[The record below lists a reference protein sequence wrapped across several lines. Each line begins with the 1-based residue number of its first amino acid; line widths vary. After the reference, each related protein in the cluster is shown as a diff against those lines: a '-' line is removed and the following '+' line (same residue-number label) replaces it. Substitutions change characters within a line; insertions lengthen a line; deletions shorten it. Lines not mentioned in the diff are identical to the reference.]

1 MVELIISTRSTQ
13 LYFQLHLHYTTEKG
27 KETWSK
33 LCPDGQNAACCHC
46 PCYTSRSWR
55 KGFAFF
61 LSLCSYPSQEKP
73 KNVWKKRQAARA
85 KKGRKP
91 SEVKRTE
98 FQLFNDFMTTI
109 SFKCWSLSGWL
120 QQISTIS
127 HTCHTTKLH
136 SRVQQPKS
144 HLHDWAALLLYS
156 EYIIYSL
163 SEDSYFSCLFQ
174 NTFLNTVVTVSIF

>member
-1 MVELIISTRSTQ
+1 MVELVISMRRAQ

-27 KETWSK
+27 KENWSK
-33 LCPDGQNAACCHC
+33 LCPDGGSAACCHC
-46 PCYTSRSWR
+46 PCYGRRSWR

-61 LSLCSYPSQEKP
+61 LSLHSYPSQEKP
-73 KNVWKKRQAARA
+73 KKIVWNKRQAARA
-85 KKGRKP
+85 KEGRKP

-98 FQLFNDFMTTI
+98 FQLLNDFMTTI
-109 SFKCWSLSGWL
+109 SFKCWSLSGWF

-136 SRVQQPKS
+136 SGVQQPKS

-156 EYIIYSL
+156 KYFYIV
-163 SEDSYFSCLFQ
+163 
-174 NTFLNTVVTVSIF
+174 NTSSIACRKTVTFHVFFKIHS